1 MVFVSIPSP
10 SSGGVEIGPLNL
22 RLYGVM
28 IALGVLAAVW
38 LAQRQWRSRGG
49 DPEDITVIALW
60 AVPAGLIGARLYH
73 VITDWSRLYA
83 DSPQDIVKIWQG
95 GLGIPGGIALGA
107 LVGAVVAHR
116 RGLDWRTIADCVAPA
131 LPLAQAIGR
140 LGNYFNQ
147 ELYGR
152 PTDLPWGLEIDSENR
167 PVEYLDQETFHP
179 TFLYEGLWNIG
190 VMFILLWIDRRH
202 RLKPGRLFGAYLGLY
217 FVGRLWV
224 ESIRIDT
231 ATEILGL
238 RVNIWLSLVMIVVS
252 LIWVFWGGSP
262 VAGEAPAVVAGDA
275 APDTTPARR
284 AVDADASDAELDGTE
299 TAAGGDETAAG
310 SDGTAASPAPG
321 SDETAAGSDETAAS
335 PTAGSDE
342 TAAPDP

>member
-1 MVFVSIPSP
+1 MV
-10 SSGGVEIGPLNL
+10 
-22 RLYGVM
+22 
-28 IALGVLAAVW
+28 ALGVLAAVW
-38 LAQRQWRSRGG
+38 LAQRQWRGRGG

-73 VITDWSRLYA
+73 VITDWNRLYA
-83 DSPQDIVKIWQG
+83 DSPQDVFKIWQG

-107 LVGAVVAHR
+107 LVGAIVAHR
-116 RGLDWRTIADCVAPA
+116 RGLDWRTIADCIAPA

-152 PTDLPWGLEIDSENR
+152 PTDLPWGLEIHPENR

-190 VMFILLWIDRRH
+190 VMFILLWIDKKH

-217 FVGRLWV
+217 FLGRLWV

-231 ATEILGL
+231 ASEILGL

-252 LIWVFWGGSP
+252 AIWVFWGGSP
-262 VAGEAPAVVAGDA
+262 LEGAASTPHTDSAGGSDEAEGDA
-275 APDTTPARR
+275 ADVETDTPVTADSSAADGDDPD
-284 AVDADASDAELDGTE
+284 G
-299 TAAGGDETAAG
+299 
-310 SDGTAASPAPG
+310 
-321 SDETAAGSDETAAS
+321 
-335 PTAGSDE
+335 
-342 TAAPDP
+342 PDP